1 MTFYFDNAA
10 TTKIKP
16 EVLSEMMPYLR
27 EEYGNPSSLYGI
39 GRSAKKAIDVARS
52 KVSDLIN
59 CDKNE
64 IYFTGCGTESDNT
77 ALKGIAYRYKETWNK
92 DFENQNEEKSDK
104 NKSEEVSDNNI
115 ENKIKKN
122 HIITT
127 KIEHHAIL
135 ESCKTLEKQGFEVT
149 YLNVNED
156 GIIDL
161 QELENAITDKTMLI
175 SIMFA
180 NNEIG
185 TIQPIKKI
193 AKIAKQKN
201 VIFHTDAV
209 QAVGNVPIDVK
220 EMGIDMLSL
229 SGHKIHAPKGIGAL
243 YVRKEIE
250 FDSFMNGGHQE
261 KNKRAGTENLAGIVG
276 LGKACELANENL
288 EYHTKH
294 VSRLRDYFIEQ
305 VLKNIENIKI
315 NGSMEHRLP
324 GNANISFIG
333 IDSTA
338 LLLELDKKGICCSS
352 GSACNS
358 GESNPSHVLTAIGL
372 DSETAKSSLRVTFG
386 EFNTKAEVDYL
397 LQNLKKCVI
406 ELRK

>member
-16 EVLSEMMPYLR
+16 EVLKEMMPYLT
-27 EEYGNPSSLYGI
+27 EEYGNPSSLYCK
-39 GRSAKKAIDVARS
+39 GRSAKKAIDIARGKVAE
-52 KVSDLIN
+52 LIN
-59 CDKNE
+59 CEKNE
-64 IYFTGCGTESDNT
+64 IYFTSCGTESDNT
-77 ALKGIAYRYKETWNK
+77 ALKGIAYKYGGEN
-92 DFENQNEEKSDK
+92 FENPDEELLDK
-104 NKSEEVSDNNI
+104 NM
-115 ENKIKKN
+115 IKKN

-135 ESCKTLEKQGFEVT
+135 ESCKMLEKQGFEIT
-149 YLNVNED
+149 YLDVNKD
-156 GIIDL
+156 GIVDL
-161 QELENAITDKTMLI
+161 QQIENAITDKTILI

-185 TIQPIKKI
+185 TIQPIEKI
-193 AKIAKQKN
+193 SKIAKQKN

-209 QAVGNVPIDVK
+209 QAVGNIPIDVK

-229 SGHKIHAPKGIGAL
+229 SGHKIHAPKGVGAL
-243 YVRKEIE
+243 YVRKGID

-261 KNKRAGTENLAGIVG
+261 RNKRAGTENLAGIVG
-276 LGKACELANENL
+276 LGKACELAKENL
-288 EYHTKH
+288 KYHIKH
-294 VSRLRDYFIEQ
+294 VRGLRDYFVEQ
-305 VLKNIENIKI
+305 VLKDIKNIKI
-315 NGSMEHRLP
+315 NGSMEYRLP

-338 LLLELDKKGICCSS
+338 LLLELDKEGICCSS

-372 DSETAKSSLRVTFG
+372 DNENAKSALRVTFG
-386 EFNTKAEVDYL
+386 EFNTKAEVEYL
-397 LQNLKKCVI
+397 IQKIKQCETKLKNNS
-406 ELRK
+406 

>member
-39 GRSAKKAIDVARS
+39 GRSAKRAIDSAREKVAN
-52 KVSDLIN
+52 LIN
-59 CDKNE
+59 SDKNE

-77 ALKGIAYRYKETWNK
+77 ALKGIAYKFKEKWDEN
-92 DFENQNEEKSDK
+92 FENQVEEPLDK
-104 NKSEEVSDNNI
+104 
-115 ENKIKKN
+115 NKIKKN

-149 YLNVNED
+149 YLDVDRD
-156 GIIDL
+156 GIINL
-161 QELENAITDKTMLI
+161 QELENAIKQETILI

-185 TIQPIKKI
+185 TIEPIREI
-193 AKIAKQKN
+193 AKIAKKYN
-201 VIFHTDAV
+201 IIFHTDAV
-209 QAVGNVPIDVK
+209 QAVGNIPINVK

-243 YVRKEIE
+243 YVRKGIE
-250 FDSFMNGGHQE
+250 FESFMDGGHQE
-261 KNKRAGTENLAGIVG
+261 KNKRAGTENLTGIVG
-276 LGKACELANENL
+276 LGKACEIANENL

-294 VSRLRDYFIEQ
+294 VGGLRDYFVEQ
-305 VLKNIENIKI
+305 IFKNIEDIRI
-315 NGSMEHRLP
+315 NGSMKHRLP
-324 GNANISFIG
+324 GNANISFNG

-372 DSETAKSSLRVTFG
+372 DSETAKSALRVTFG
-386 EFNTKAEVDYL
+386 EFNTRAEVDYL
-397 LQNLKKCVI
+397 LQNLKQCVI
-406 ELRK
+406 KLRNLK

>member
-16 EVLSEMMPYLR
+16 EVLREMMPYLT
-27 EEYGNPSSLYGI
+27 EEYGNPSSLYSI
-39 GRSAKKAIDVARS
+39 GRNAKKAIDNAREKVA
-52 KVSDLIN
+52 DLIK
-59 CDKNE
+59 CEKNE
-64 IYFTGCGTESDNT
+64 IIFTGCGTESDNT
-77 ALKGIAYRYKETWNK
+77 ALKGIAYKY
-92 DFENQNEEKSDK
+92 K
-104 NKSEEVSDNNI
+104 NKG
-115 ENKIKKN
+115 N

-135 ESCKTLEKQGFEVT
+135 ESCKMLEKQGFEVT

-156 GIIDL
+156 GIVNL
-161 QELENAITDKTMLI
+161 EELENAITNKTILI
-175 SIMFA
+175 SVMFA

-185 TIQPIKKI
+185 TIQPIKDI
-193 AKIAKQKN
+193 SGIAKQKN

-209 QAVGNVPIDVK
+209 QAVGNIPIDVK

-229 SGHKIHAPKGIGAL
+229 SGHKIYAPKGIGAL
-243 YVRKEIE
+243 YVRKDID
-250 FDSFMNGGHQE
+250 FDVFMNGGHQE

-276 LGKACELANENL
+276 LGKACEIAENNL
-288 EYHTKH
+288 FYHMKY
-294 VSRLRDYFIEQ
+294 VSELRDYFFEQ
-305 VLKNIENIKI
+305 VLKNINNIKV

-324 GNANISFIG
+324 GNANISILR

-358 GESNPSHVLTAIGL
+358 GESAPSHVLTSIGL
-372 DSETAKSSLRVTFG
+372 DSEEAKSALRVTFG
-386 EFNTKAEVDYL
+386 EFNTWAEVDYL
-397 LQNLKKCVI
+397 IQNLKQC
-406 ELRK
+406 ETQLRNFS

>member
-1 MTFYFDNAA
+1 MTFYFDNSA

-16 EVLSEMMPYLR
+16 EVLNEIMPYLG
-27 EEYGNPSSLYGI
+27 EEYGNPSSMYGI
-39 GRSAKKAIDVARS
+39 GRSAKKAIDNARIKVAN
-52 KVSDLIN
+52 LIN

-64 IYFTGCGTESDNT
+64 IYFTSGGTESDNT
-77 ALKGIAYRYKETWNK
+77 ALKGIAYRYKEK
-92 DFENQNEEKSDK
+92 G
-104 NKSEEVSDNNI
+104 
-115 ENKIKKN
+115 N

-135 ESCKTLEKQGFEVT
+135 ESCKSLEKHGFEIT
-149 YLNVNED
+149 YLDVNKD
-156 GIIDL
+156 GIVDL
-161 QELENAITDKTMLI
+161 NEIENAITDKTILI

-185 TIQPIKKI
+185 TIEPIEKI
-193 AKIAKQKN
+193 AKLAKQKN

-209 QAVGNVPIDVK
+209 QAIGNVPINVK
-220 EMGIDMLSL
+220 ELGIDMLSL
-229 SGHKIHAPKGIGAL
+229 SGHKIHATKGVGAL
-243 YVRKEIE
+243 YVRKGIE
-250 FDSFMNGGHQE
+250 FESFMNGGHQE

-276 LGKACELANENL
+276 LGKACELAKDNL
-288 EYHTKH
+288 EYHIKH
-294 VSRLRDYFIEQ
+294 VKGLRDYFIEQ
-305 VLKNIENIKI
+305 VLKNIENVKI
-315 NGSMEHRLP
+315 NGSIEHRLP

-358 GESNPSHVLTAIGL
+358 SEATPSHVLTAIGL
-372 DSETAKSSLRVTFG
+372 DNIISKSALRVTFG

-397 LQNLKKCVI
+397 LQNLKQSVN
-406 ELRK
+406 ELRNL

>member
-39 GRSAKKAIDVARS
+39 GRSAKRAIDSAREKVAN
-52 KVSDLIN
+52 LIN

-77 ALKGIAYRYKETWNK
+77 ALKGIAYRYKEMWDK
-92 DFENQNEEKSDK
+92 DAENQIENQGEEIT
-104 NKSEEVSDNNI
+104 ENI
-115 ENKIKKN
+115 IDNKIKKN

-135 ESCKTLEKQGFEVT
+135 ESCKSLEKHGFEIT
-149 YLNVNED
+149 YLDVDKD
-156 GIIDL
+156 GLINL
-161 QELENAITDKTMLI
+161 KELENAIKEETILI

-185 TIQPIKKI
+185 TIQPIKEI

-243 YVRKEIE
+243 YVRKGIE

-276 LGKACELANENL
+276 LGKACELAKENL
-288 EYHTKH
+288 EYHIKH
-294 VSRLRDYFIEQ
+294 VRGLRDYYIEQ
-305 VLKNIENIKI
+305 VLKNIKNVKI
-315 NGSMEHRLP
+315 NGSMKYRLP

-338 LLLELDKKGICCSS
+338 LLLELDKAGVCCSS

-358 GESNPSHVLTAIGL
+358 SEATPSHVLTAIGL
-372 DSETAKSSLRVTFG
+372 DSETAKSALRVTFG
-386 EFNTKAEVDYL
+386 EFNTRAEVDYL
-397 LQNLKKCVI
+397 LQNLKQCVMK
-406 ELRK
+406 LRNLK

>member
-16 EVLSEMMPYLR
+16 EVLREMKPYLT
-27 EEYGNPSSLYGI
+27 EEYGNPSSLYCI
-39 GRSAKKAIDVARS
+39 GRSAKKAIDTARGKVAE
-52 KVSDLIN
+52 LIN
-59 CDKNE
+59 GEKNE

-77 ALKGIAYRYKETWNK
+77 ALKGIAYKYKEK
-92 DFENQNEEKSDK
+92 G
-104 NKSEEVSDNNI
+104 
-115 ENKIKKN
+115 N

-149 YLNVNED
+149 YLNVNKD
-156 GIIDL
+156 GLVDL
-161 QELENAITDKTMLI
+161 KEIENSITDKTILI

-185 TIQPIKKI
+185 TIQPIEDI
-193 AKIAKQKN
+193 AKISKQKK

-209 QAVGNVPIDVK
+209 QAVGNIPIDVK

-229 SGHKIHAPKGIGAL
+229 SGHKIHAPKGVGAL
-243 YVRKEIE
+243 YVRKGID

-261 KNKRAGTENLAGIVG
+261 RNKRAGTENLAGIVG
-276 LGKACELANENL
+276 LGKACELAKENL
-288 EYHTKH
+288 EYHIKH
-294 VSRLRDYFIEQ
+294 VRGLRDYFVEQ
-305 VLKNIENIKI
+305 VLKDIKNIKI
-315 NGSMEHRLP
+315 NGSMECRLP
-324 GNANISFIG
+324 GNANISFLG

-338 LLLELDKKGICCSS
+338 LLLELDKEGICCSS

-358 GESNPSHVLTAIGL
+358 SEATPSHVLTAIGL
-372 DSETAKSSLRVTFG
+372 DNETAKSSLRVTFG
-386 EFNTKAEVDYL
+386 EFNTKAEVEYL
-397 LQNLKKCVI
+397 IQKIKQCETKLKKFS
-406 ELRK
+406 

>member
-39 GRSAKKAIDVARS
+39 GRSAKRAIDSAREKVA
-52 KVSDLIN
+52 KLIN
-59 CDKNE
+59 CDKSE

-77 ALKGIAYRYKETWNK
+77 ALKGIAYRDTG
-92 DFENQNEEKSDK
+92 
-104 NKSEEVSDNNI
+104 
-115 ENKIKKN
+115 N

-135 ESCKTLEKQGFEVT
+135 ESCKTLEKKGFEIT
-149 YLNVNED
+149 YLDVDKD
-156 GIIDL
+156 GLINL
-161 QELENAITDKTMLI
+161 QELENAIKEETFLI
-175 SIMFA
+175 SVMFA

-185 TIQPIKKI
+185 TIEPIKEI

-220 EMGIDMLSL
+220 EMGIDMLSM

-243 YVRKEIE
+243 YVRKGIE
-250 FDSFMNGGHQE
+250 FEPFMNGGHQE

-288 EYHTKH
+288 DYHTKH
-294 VSRLRDYFIEQ
+294 VGGLRDYFLEQ
-305 VLKNIENIKI
+305 VSKNIENIKI

-324 GNANISFIG
+324 GNVNISFIG

-372 DSETAKSSLRVTFG
+372 DSETAKSALRFTFG
-386 EFNTKAEVDYL
+386 EFNTRAEVDYL
-397 LQNLKKCVI
+397 VQNLIECV
-406 ELRK
+406 EKLK

>member
-39 GRSAKKAIDVARS
+39 GRSAKRAIDTAREKVA
-52 KVSDLIN
+52 KLIN
-59 CDKNE
+59 CDKYE

-77 ALKGIAYRYKETWNK
+77 ALKGIAYRFKDSWNK
-92 DFENQNEEKSDK
+92 DVK
-104 NKSEEVSDNNI
+104 NTDEAKSE
-115 ENKIKKN
+115 KN

-135 ESCKTLEKQGFEVT
+135 ESCKNLEKQGFEIT
-149 YLNVNED
+149 YLDVDKD
-156 GIIDL
+156 GLINL
-161 QELENAITDKTMLI
+161 QELENAIKEETILI

-185 TIQPIKKI
+185 TIEPIEKI
-193 AKIAKQKN
+193 AELAKQKN

-209 QAVGNVPIDVK
+209 QAIGNTPINVK
-220 EMGIDMLSL
+220 ELGIDMLSL

-243 YVRKEIE
+243 YVRKGIE

-276 LGKACELANENL
+276 LGKACELAKENL
-288 EYHTKH
+288 EYHIKH
-294 VSRLRDYFIEQ
+294 VRGLRDYYIEQ
-305 VLKNIENIKI
+305 VLKNIKNVKI
-315 NGSMEHRLP
+315 NGSMKYRLP

-338 LLLELDKKGICCSS
+338 LLLELDKAGVCCSS

-358 GESNPSHVLTAIGL
+358 SEATPSHVLTAIGL
-372 DSETAKSSLRVTFG
+372 DSETAKSALRVTFG
-386 EFNTKAEVDYL
+386 EFNTRAEVDYL
-397 LQNLKKCVI
+397 LQNLKQCVMK
-406 ELRK
+406 LRNLK

>member
-1 MTFYFDNAA
+1 MLTFYFDNAA

-39 GRSAKKAIDVARS
+39 GRSAKRAIDTAREKVA
-52 KVSDLIN
+52 KLIN
-59 CDKNE
+59 CDKYE

-77 ALKGIAYRYKETWNK
+77 ALKGIAYRFKDSWNK
-92 DFENQNEEKSDK
+92 DVK
-104 NKSEEVSDNNI
+104 NTDEAKSE
-115 ENKIKKN
+115 KN

-135 ESCKTLEKQGFEVT
+135 ESCKNLEKQGFEIT
-149 YLNVNED
+149 YLDVDKD
-156 GIIDL
+156 GLINL
-161 QELENAITDKTMLI
+161 QELENAIKEETILI

-185 TIQPIKKI
+185 TIEPIEKI
-193 AKIAKQKN
+193 AELAKQKN

-209 QAVGNVPIDVK
+209 QAIGNTPINVK
-220 EMGIDMLSL
+220 ELGIDMLSL

-243 YVRKEIE
+243 YVRKGIE

-276 LGKACELANENL
+276 LGKACELAKENL
-288 EYHTKH
+288 EYHIKH
-294 VSRLRDYFIEQ
+294 VRGLRDYYIEQ
-305 VLKNIENIKI
+305 VLKNIKNVKI
-315 NGSMEHRLP
+315 NGSMKYRLP

-338 LLLELDKKGICCSS
+338 LLLELDKAGVCCSS

-358 GESNPSHVLTAIGL
+358 SEATPSHVLTAIGL
-372 DSETAKSSLRVTFG
+372 DSETAKSALRVTFG
-386 EFNTKAEVDYL
+386 EFNTRAEVDYL
-397 LQNLKKCVI
+397 LQNLKQCVMK
-406 ELRK
+406 LRNLK

>member
-39 GRSAKKAIDVARS
+39 GRSAKRAIENARKQVA
-52 KVSDLIN
+52 DLIN

-77 ALKGIAYRYKETWNK
+77 ALKGIAYKFKEKW
-92 DFENQNEEKSDK
+92 DK
-104 NKSEEVSDNNI
+104 EI
-115 ENKIKKN
+115 KN

-135 ESCKTLEKQGFEVT
+135 ESCKNLEQQGFEIT
-149 YLNVNED
+149 YLDVDKD
-156 GIIDL
+156 GLINL
-161 QELENAITDKTMLI
+161 QKLENAIKEETILI

-185 TIQPIKKI
+185 TIEPIKEI
-193 AKIAKQKN
+193 AKIAKQRN
-201 VIFHTDAV
+201 IIFHTDAV
-209 QAVGNVPIDVK
+209 QAVGNIPLNVK

-250 FDSFMNGGHQE
+250 FEPFMNGGHQE
-261 KNKRAGTENLAGIVG
+261 KNKRAGTENLTGIVG
-276 LGKACELANENL
+276 LGKACELAKDNL
-288 EYHTKH
+288 EYHIKH
-294 VSRLRDYFIEQ
+294 VCRLRDYFIEQ
-305 VLKNIENIKI
+305 VMKNIENVKI
-315 NGSMEHRLP
+315 NGSMEYRLP
-324 GNANISFIG
+324 GNANISFLG

-358 GESNPSHVLTAIGL
+358 GETNPSHVLTAIGL
-372 DSETAKSSLRVTFG
+372 DSETAKSALRVTLG
-386 EFNTKAEVDYL
+386 EFNTRAEVEYL
-397 LQNLKKCVI
+397 VQNLIECV
-406 ELRK
+406 EKLKN

>member
-16 EVLSEMMPYLR
+16 DVLKAMMPYLT

-39 GRSAKKAIDVARS
+39 GRNSKRAIEKAREQVAN
-52 KVSDLIN
+52 LIN

-77 ALKGIAYRYKETWNK
+77 ALKGIAYRNKE
-92 DFENQNEEKSDK
+92 
-104 NKSEEVSDNNI
+104 I
-115 ENKIKKN
+115 GN

-127 KIEHHAIL
+127 KIEHHAVL
-135 ESCKTLEKQGFEVT
+135 ESCKTLEKQGFEIT
-149 YLNVNED
+149 YLNVDKD
-156 GIIDL
+156 GIINL
-161 QELENAITDKTMLI
+161 QELQDAITDKTILI

-185 TIQPIKKI
+185 TIEPIKEISKI
-193 AKIAKQKN
+193 ANDKDI
-201 VIFHTDAV
+201 VFHTDAV
-209 QAVGNVPIDVK
+209 QAVGNIPIDVRDF
-220 EMGIDMLSL
+220 GIDMLSM

-243 YVRKEIE
+243 YVKKEIE
-250 FDSFMNGGHQE
+250 FDKFMNGGHQE
-261 KNKRAGTENLAGIVG
+261 KNKRAGTENIAGIVG
-276 LGKACELANENL
+276 LGKACEIAKEDM
-288 EYHTKH
+288 EYHIRHTK
-294 VSRLRDYFIEQ
+294 SLRDYYLEE
-305 VLKNIENIKI
+305 VKKNIKDIKI
-315 NGSMEHRLP
+315 NGSIEHRLP
-324 GNANISFIG
+324 GNANISFKG

-372 DSETAKSSLRVTFG
+372 DSNTARSALRTTFG
-386 EFNTKAEVDYL
+386 EFNTRAEVDYL
-397 LQNLKKCVI
+397 VQNLIDCVKK
-406 ELRK
+406 LRN